1 MRKLFTKLYSCGGRT
16 AAYKKFGDY
25 ADFFYNEKDFPVVGW
40 RFEIADEDGQKVY
53 HSDIFETATEARKVL
68 EIMLKNLE
76 DEEQLKWK
84 LDSDGSAYRGT
95 AEGGTRKLLI
105 KPKFAVVA
113 RDEVFGSAY
122 ESDWQMCDTEAEARQ
137 FIKEFVEARLRK

>member
-68 EIMLKNLE
+68 EIVLKNFE

-84 LDSDGSAYRGT
+84 LNSDGSAYRGT
-95 AEGGTRKLLI
+95 VEGGIRKLLI
-105 KPKFAVVA
+105 KPAVVF
-113 RDEVFGSAY
+113 RDEVSGVAC
-122 ESDWQMCDTEAEARQ
+122 ESFFQVFNTEDEARQ
-137 FIKEFVEARLRK
+137 YIKEFVKARNKAK